1 MKKVLSTALLTLAT
15 LCLLAPA
22 ALAAGAEALDA
33 AGADNRFT
41 AYAFL
46 AIGSGIGMGIAAL
59 GGALAQGKAA
69 SAALE
74 GIARNPG
81 AADKLFTPMLL
92 GLAFVESLVIFT
104 FVIAFLLMNLIK
116 FVPLPVG

>member
-1 MKKVLSTALLTLAT
+1 MKKVLCTALLTLFS
-15 LCLLAPA
+15 LCLMAPM
-22 ALAAGAEALDA
+22 ALAQAEAGAGDNASTV
-33 AGADNRFT
+33 GA
-41 AYAFL
+41 YL
-46 AIGSGIGMGIAAL
+46 AIAAGIGMGMAAI
-59 GGALAQGKAA
+59 GGALGQGRAA

-104 FVIAFLLMNLIK
+104 FVIAFLLMGKI
-116 FVPLPVG
+116 PG

>member
-1 MKKVLSTALLTLAT
+1 MKKVLSTALLTLIT
-15 LCLLAPA
+15 LCAIAPV
-22 ALAAGAEALDA
+22 ALAQAGGA
-33 AGADNRFT
+33 ADNSFT
-41 AYAFL
+41 VGAFL
-46 AIGSGIGMGIAAL
+46 AIGAGIGMGIAAL
-59 GGALAQGKAA
+59 GGALGQGKAA

-104 FVIAFLLMNLIK
+104 FVIAFLLMGKI
-116 FVPLPVG
+116 G